1 MLQFDGM
8 LFAVSA
14 AGDTAY
20 SPTTDWVELDPSTCD
35 AMPKHAKIVGPL
47 LSYAGKY
54 WRVVDGERFVITTS
68 KYVSLRET
76 YGAAKAASA
85 GLMAQIPV
93 R

>member
-1 MLQFDGM
+1 
-8 LFAVSA
+8 
-14 AGDTAY
+14 
-20 SPTTDWVELDPSTCD
+20 
-35 AMPKHAKIVGPL
+35 
-47 LSYAGKY
+47 
-54 WRVVDGERFVITTS
+54 VITTS